1 MPEDPQSSIVP
12 VSAMND
18 LSGRVSGHAVQARS
32 ISGGVHFHTA
42 ASWGPV
48 PQQLPVRAAVFV
60 NRAAELAA
68 LGQHAAESGPGIAV
82 IAGGPG
88 SGKTAIAL
96 QWAHANRGQYAD
108 GQLFIN
114 LRGYDPGRRPSTDTV
129 LDTFLRA
136 LHVPPGQIPADTDA
150 KAALYRSLLADRHM
164 LVVLDNAADADQVR
178 PLLPGTHGC
187 TTLVTSRSR
196 LAGLTAREGAAR
208 LDLMVLPEDEAIA
221 LLRAAAG
228 PGRID
233 TEPGPVGELALL
245 CGHLPLALRIAG
257 DHLATHPF
265 TAVADLVDE
274 LTEEGRRLEGLDGAE
289 ESVRSVFSWS
299 YQALPEP
306 WARAFRLLGLHV
318 GHEIDTDAAAALFG
332 TPLAEARR
340 TLDGLAGLHLLE
352 QTGRTRFGMHDLL
365 RAYAAELAD
374 ADPDR
379 AAVDAAADR
388 LLSWFA
394 HTATN
399 AAAHLPS
406 RRLAALA
413 AHHPHVV
420 PRTFNDQES
429 ALQWCEQER
438 ATLASVVRTAA
449 DRGQNRLCH
458 QLAMQLGGF
467 YNLRKYWND
476 WTTVFTVA
484 IAAAE
489 RDGDPAAL
497 AWLLTN
503 LGIAYRDLRRF
514 EESATVFER
523 ALPLFVSAGD
533 RVGEL
538 SALNNLGSTLLEA
551 GDAAAARARFR
562 AAADGYDDLGMQQ
575 PQGRSLS
582 NLGTA
587 LTALNHADEAITAIE
602 HGLTLLREAGDIHGT
617 GFTLHNF
624 GEAHLAAGNAGAA
637 EEALREALAI
647 RIDTGN
653 PWGEARTRLAL
664 GKALLAQGR
673 ANEAVEELNVAD
685 ELSHEHGTPIDTARV
700 ALAAAQAQAVLGDLT
715 MARKT
720 LFTATW
726 LLGPADQALAGQ
738 LEAALNELG
747 TT

>member
-1 MPEDPQSSIVP
+1 MPEDPQSIVP
-12 VSAMND
+12 VSATND
-18 LSGRVSGHAVQARS
+18 LSGKVSGHAVQARS
-32 ISGGVHFHTA
+32 ISGGVHFHAATA
-42 ASWGPV
+42 WGPV

-68 LGQHAAESGPGIAV
+68 LDQHAAESGPGIAV

-96 QWAHANRGQYAD
+96 QWAHENRSQYRD
-108 GQLFIN
+108 GQLFVN
-114 LRGYDPGRRPSTDTV
+114 LRGYDPGPRPSTDAV
-129 LDTFLRA
+129 LEIFLRA
-136 LHVPPGQIPADTDA
+136 LHVPAGQIPVDTDA
-150 KAALYRSLLADRHM
+150 KAALYRSLLADRRM

-187 TTLVTSRSR
+187 TTIVTSRSR

-208 LDLMVLPEDEAIA
+208 LDLMVLPEEEAIA
-221 LLRAAAG
+221 LLRIAAG
-228 PGRID
+228 PKRID
-233 TEPGPVGELALL
+233 AEPGPASELALL

-265 TAVADLVDE
+265 ATVADLVDE
-274 LTEEGRRLEGLDGAE
+274 LAEEGRRLEGLDGSE

-318 GHEIDTDAAAALFG
+318 GHEIDTDVAAALFS
-332 TPLAEARR
+332 TPLTETRR
-340 TLDGLAGLHLLE
+340 ILDGLAGLHLLE

-365 RAYAAELAD
+365 RAYAAETAD

-379 AAVDAAADR
+379 AAIDAAADR

-399 AAAHLPS
+399 AATHLPS

-413 AHHPHVV
+413 APPTHVV
-420 PRTFNDQES
+420 PRTFNNQES
-429 ALQWCEQER
+429 ALRWCEQER
-438 ATLASVVRTAA
+438 ATLASAVRTAA

-476 WTTVFTVA
+476 WTTTFTIA
-484 IAAAE
+484 IDAAE
-489 RDGDPAAL
+489 RDGDATAL

-503 LGIAYRDLRRF
+503 LGIAYRDLRRL
-514 EESATVFER
+514 EESASVFER
-523 ALPLFVSAGD
+523 VLPLFVTAGD

-551 GDAAAARARFR
+551 GDAEAARARFQ
-562 AAADGYDDLGMQQ
+562 AAADGYEELGLEQ
-575 PQGRSLS
+575 PRGRSLS

-587 LTALNHADEAITAIE
+587 LVALDRADDAIAVIE
-602 HGLTLLREAGDIHGT
+602 HGLELLRQSGDAHGA
-617 GFTLHNF
+617 GFTLHNL
-624 GEAHLAAGNAGAA
+624 GEAYLASGGEGAG
-637 EEALREALAI
+637 EEALREALVI

-653 PWGEARTRLAL
+653 SWGEARTRLAL
-664 GKALLAQGR
+664 GKALMAQGR
-673 ANEAVEELNVAD
+673 PTEAVEELSVAD
-685 ELSHEHGTPIDTARV
+685 ELFQEHGTPIDMARV
-700 ALAAAQAQAVLGDLT
+700 ALAAAHAHAELGDLV
-715 MARKT
+715 MARKI
-720 LFTATW
+720 LFRATW
-726 LLGPADQALAGQ
+726 LLGPADQDLAGR
-738 LEAALNELG
+738 LEIALNELG
-747 TT
+747 TE

>member
-1 MPEDPQSSIVP
+1 M
-12 VSAMND
+12 
-18 LSGRVSGHAVQARS
+18 
-32 ISGGVHFHTA
+32 
-42 ASWGPV
+42 
-48 PQQLPVRAAVFV
+48 

-68 LGQHAAESGPGIAV
+68 LDQHAAESGPGIAV

-96 QWAHANRGQYAD
+96 QWAHDNRSRYAD
-108 GQLFIN
+108 GQLFVN
-114 LRGYDPGRRPSTDTV
+114 LRGYDRGPRPSTDAV
-129 LDTFLRA
+129 LEMFLRA
-136 LHVPPGQIPADTDA
+136 LHVPAGQIPADTDA

-187 TTLVTSRSR
+187 ATVVTSRSR

-208 LDLMVLPEDEAIA
+208 LDLTVLPEDEAIA

-228 PGRID
+228 PKRID
-233 TEPGPVGELALL
+233 AGPGPAGELALL

-265 TAVADLVDE
+265 TTVADLVDE
-274 LTEEGRRLEGLDGAE
+274 LTEEGHRLEGLDGAE

-306 WARAFRLLGLHV
+306 WAQAFRLLGLHI

-332 TPLAEARR
+332 TRLAETRR

-352 QTGRTRFGMHDLL
+352 QAGRNRFGMHDLL
-365 RAYAAELAD
+365 RAYAAELATS
-374 ADPDR
+374 DPGQ

-406 RRLAALA
+406 RRLALLA
-413 AHHPHVV
+413 APPPHVV
-420 PRTFNDQES
+420 PRTFDDQES
-429 ALQWCEQER
+429 ALGWCERER
-438 ATLASVVRTAA
+438 ANLASAVRTAA
-449 DRGQNRLCH
+449 NRGQNRLCH

-476 WTTVFTVA
+476 WTTTFSVA
-484 IAAAE
+484 ISSAE
-489 RDGDPAAL
+489 RDGDTSAL

-503 LGIAYRDLRRF
+503 LGIAYRDLRQF
-514 EESATVFER
+514 EESAAVIER
-523 ALPLFVSAGD
+523 ALPLFATAEDS
-533 RVGEL
+533 VGEL

-551 GDAAAARARFR
+551 GDAEAARARFQ
-562 AAADGYDDLGMQQ
+562 AAADGYEQLVLHQ

-587 LTALNHADEAITAIE
+587 LTALDRANEAIAAIE
-602 HGLTLLREAGDIHGT
+602 HGLALLRQAGDAHGT
-617 GFTLHNF
+617 GFTLHNL
-624 GEAHLAAGNAGAA
+624 GEAHLAAENAGAA
-637 EEALREALAI
+637 EEVLREALAI

-673 ANEAVEELNVAD
+673 ANEAAGELNVAD
-685 ELSHEHGTPIDTARV
+685 ELFHEHGTPIDTARV
-700 ALAAAQAQAVLGDLT
+700 ALASAQAATTLGDLA

-720 LFTATW
+720 LFRATW
-726 LLGPADQALAGQ
+726 LLGPTDQVLAGR

-747 TT
+747 TA